1 MRTRLASLPALAGA
15 LLLSAS
21 LVGCSSSKSVGSEAA
36 ASTSSVPASTSSV
49 PASTSV
55 PETTTPATSAPAP
68 TAPSGGS
75 SCTDRSPSGS
85 AVQVTVVNGDWN
97 GDGTADSALSWGEP
111 TGGGA
116 NWFVRMQVAGGS
128 NSAIALG
135 DLGPSFAAVVGRAD
149 VDFSLGAPAG
159 SNEDEL
165 VAIVGSNAAG
175 YNLGVFGIGSD
186 GCAFQFDDGAAG
198 SPYIIPVHAAV
209 ATTSGLRCDGGMGSR
224 FMVRLEA
231 NSADGVNYTTND
243 IRIERTDGN
252 SLADG
257 VSIPGT
263 ITSADAGF
271 MAYQQAECDGVLFVG
286 GGADF

>member
-1 MRTRLASLPALAGA
+1 MGAPVAHHRMQAGLAEARHQLRFLQRVAQEP
-15 LLLSAS
+15 LL
-21 LVGCSSSKSVGSEAA
+21 EAA
-36 ASTSSVPASTSSV
+36 AVVRVVLALAQPRALARARGSTS
-49 PASTSV
+49 
-55 PETTTPATSAPAP
+55 E
-68 TAPSGGS
+68 
-75 SCTDRSPSGS
+75 R
-85 AVQVTVVNGDWN
+85 
-97 GDGTADSALSWGEP
+97 
-111 TGGGA
+111 
-116 NWFVRMQVAGGS
+116 
-128 NSAIALG
+128 IALG

-231 NSADGVNYTTND
+231 NSSDGVNYTTND
-243 IRIERTDGN
+243 IRVERTDGN

>member
-1 MRTRLASLPALAGA
+1 MRTRLALVPTVAGA

-21 LVGCSSSKSVGSEAA
+21 LAGCSSSKSVGDAA
-36 ASTSSVPASTSSV
+36 GSTTSVPGSTSSIAAT
-49 PASTSV
+49 TSV
-55 PETTTPATSAPAP
+55 PESTTPATSAPAP
-68 TAPSGGS
+68 TAPAGG

-85 AVQVTVVNGDWN
+85 AVSVNVVNGDWN

-116 NWFVRMQVAGGS
+116 NWFVRMQVAGGA

-135 DLGPSFAAVVGRAD
+135 DLGASFAAVVGRAD

-165 VAIVGSNAAG
+165 VAIVGGNAAG

-186 GCAFQFDDGAAG
+186 GCAFQFDNGAAG

-231 NSADGVNYTTND
+231 SSADGTNYTTND

-257 VSIPGT
+257 VSIPAT
-263 ITSADAGF
+263 ITSADPGF